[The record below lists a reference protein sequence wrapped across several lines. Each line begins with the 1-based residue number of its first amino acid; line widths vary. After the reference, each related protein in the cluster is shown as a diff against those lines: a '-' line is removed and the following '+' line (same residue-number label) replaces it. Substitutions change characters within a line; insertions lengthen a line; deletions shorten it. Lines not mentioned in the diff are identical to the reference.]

1 MMPIRE
7 TFTARGHPNIRSTH
21 RTTLMITV
29 DDHLST
35 RGDCIVAV
43 RAEKGL
49 RDLSPG
55 IKEVIRSE
63 GSSVRLIIEAEGR
76 TFITEGSGDPR
87 LTLSHPSDM
96 IIRKSGYICD
106 RTLMIRADKA
116 ARDIEGSF
124 VKLLQKGN
132 CQVSLTIEASL

>member
-1 MMPIRE
+1 MPIRE

-29 DDHLST
+29 DDQLTT

-63 GSSVRLIIEAEGR
+63 GASVRLIIKAEGR

>member
-43 RAEKGL
+43 HADKGL

>member
-1 MMPIRE
+1 
-7 TFTARGHPNIRSTH
+7 
-21 RTTLMITV
+21 MITV

-63 GSSVRLIIEAEGR
+63 GASVRLIIKAEGR

-96 IIRKSGYICD
+96 VIRKSSYICD

-116 ARDIEGSF
+116 ARDIEDPF